1 MISKISHWS
10 FCLFVE
16 HLKIHYFLFRNRQK
30 DLLDVYQSKR
40 ITIENT
46 PGETTLTISDV
57 TRRDGGMYVCVAKNT
72 LGRNKQTVKLI
83 VSGKGKKKTLNYI
96 V

>member
-1 MISKISHWS
+1 M
-10 FCLFVE
+10 
-16 HLKIHYFLFRNRQK
+16 
-30 DLLDVYQSKR
+30 LDVYQSKR

-57 TRRDGGMYVCVAKNT
+57 TRRDGGMYVCMAKNT

-83 VSGKGKKKTLNYI
+83 VSGKGKKKLQITLFDNNYDAK
-96 V
+96 

>member
-1 MISKISHWS
+1 M
-10 FCLFVE
+10 
-16 HLKIHYFLFRNRQK
+16 
-30 DLLDVYQSKR
+30 LDVYQSKR

-83 VSGKGKKKTLNYI
+83 VSGKG
-96 V
+96 

>member
-1 MISKISHWS
+1 M
-10 FCLFVE
+10 LFQ
-16 HLKIHYFLFRNRQK
+16 NRQK
-30 DLLDVYQSKR
+30 DLLDVYQSNR

-83 VSGKGKKKTLNYI
+83 VSGKGKKKTTNYI

>member
-1 MISKISHWS
+1 M
-10 FCLFVE
+10 
-16 HLKIHYFLFRNRQK
+16 
-30 DLLDVYQSKR
+30 LDVYQSKR